1 MSDLKSKSLI
11 VLKGLLFLLM
21 AVMCAVILIAQS
33 PTLTT
38 ALLLALLI
46 WSSCRFYYFLFYVLE
61 KYVDPTMRYAG
72 ILDLLQGM
80 KRRRQ
85 GKQSQP
91 EDG

>member
-11 VLKGLLFLLM
+11 VLKGLLFLFM
-21 AVMCAVILIAQS
+21 ALMCAVILIAQS

-38 ALLLALLI
+38 VLLLALLI

-61 KYVDPTMRYAG
+61 KYVNPTMRYAG

-80 KRRRQ
+80 KRRR
-85 GKQSQP
+85 KP
-91 EDG
+91 EQTQRENS

>member
-11 VLKGLLFLLM
+11 VLKGLLFLFM
-21 AVMCAVILIAQS
+21 ALMCAVILIAQS

-38 ALLLALLI
+38 VLLLALLI

-61 KYVDPTMRYAG
+61 KYVNPTMRYAG

-80 KRRRQ
+80 KKRR
-85 GKQSQP
+85 KP
-91 EDG
+91 EQTQRENS